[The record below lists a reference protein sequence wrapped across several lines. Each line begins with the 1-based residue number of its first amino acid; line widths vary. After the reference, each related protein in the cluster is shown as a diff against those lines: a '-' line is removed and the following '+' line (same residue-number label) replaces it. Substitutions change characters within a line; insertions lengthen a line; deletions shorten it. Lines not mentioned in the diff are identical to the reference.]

1 MSSLHQHRRIPGTPI
16 FDGAAAQ
23 RGYALNRMCY
33 SLNHA
38 DNRASLLRDADGY
51 CRRFGMSDVQID
63 AVRRKDVL
71 ELIAAGGNIYY
82 LAKLA
87 GAYGLSVQ
95 DIGAQQTGMS
105 ADAFRAKL
113 CAAGEC

>member
-51 CRRFGMSDVQID
+51 CRRFGWSDAQID
-63 AVRRKDVL
+63 AVNRKNVL
-71 ELIAAGGNIYY
+71 AL
-82 LAKLA
+82 LA
-87 GAYGLSVQ
+87 
-95 DIGAQQTGMS
+95 
-105 ADAFRAKL
+105 
-113 CAAGEC
+113 CP